1 MRRNLDRLMRDI
13 VAPPPG
19 MPVVDFSAPLG
30 AAALFEPDSV
40 TWRVMK
46 NPVAL
51 MVGGIAGV
59 ILELA
64 EPRVR
69 TGVWEHTS
77 FRRDPAGR
85 IRRTGYATM
94 VTIYGPAE
102 KARVMAAAVSRRHAA
117 IDGVTPAG
125 APYRADDNELLTWV
139 HATAA
144 YGFLEAYYRFVRP
157 LSVTERDQFY
167 EEGALAAELFG
178 VRTPPRTARAV
189 DALFDAMRPKL
200 ERSDIVFEFLA
211 LLKQAPLLPT
221 LARPF
226 QRVAVRAAIEII
238 PDWARDVLR
247 LNAKR
252 LPPGGHIALRPLGAA
267 AERVVLESAP
277 PAQACVRLGL
287 PANYLYR

>member
-1 MRRNLDRLMRDI
+1 
-13 VAPPPG
+13 
-19 MPVVDFSAPLG
+19 
-30 AAALFEPDSV
+30 
-40 TWRVMK
+40 MK

-94 VTIYGPAE
+94 VTIYAPAE
-102 KARVMAAAVSRRHAA
+102 AARDLAANVSRRHAL
-117 IDGVTPAG
+117 IGGETPAG
-125 APYRADDNELLTWV
+125 EAYRADDDELLTWV

-144 YGFLEAYYRFVRP
+144 FGFLEAYCRFVHP
-157 LSVTERDQFY
+157 LSAAERDQFY
-167 EEGALAAELFG
+167 EEGTIAAELFG
-178 VRTPPRTARAV
+178 VRAPPHTAREVA
-189 DALFDAMRPKL
+189 ALFDAMRPKL
-200 ERSDIVFEFLA
+200 ERSEIMFEFLS

-226 QRVAVRAAIEII
+226 QRVAIRAAIEII
-238 PDWARDVLR
+238 PAWARDVLG
-247 LNAKR
+247 LSDKR
-252 LPPGGHIALRPLGAA
+252 LPLGGQTALRALGAA
-267 AERVVLESAP
+267 AERVPLESAP
-277 PAQACVRLGL
+277 PAQACVRLGRS
-287 PANYLYR
+287 AKSLYP